1 MLCAL
6 GLLVMLGAPPSGGE
20 REALWT
26 ALDDLRRTEALYH
39 AVLAQPG
46 NAKLRPFRRIVRE
59 KVRHERRLVK
69 LTLKR
74 GYADPPVL
82 WDRRDVQAPAD
93 RTAACARAVD
103 QELRNAAIYETAMA
117 LPLATAV
124 MRAMRALHLRVRNR
138 HIPSFESCMKLR

>member
-1 MLCAL
+1 MLSAL
-6 GLLVMLGAPPSGGE
+6 GLLVMLGSPPSGGE

-26 ALDDLRRTEALYH
+26 ALDDLRRTEALYR
-39 AVLAQPG
+39 AVLAHPG
-46 NAKLRPFRRIVRE
+46 NHKLRPFHRILRE
-59 KVRHERRLVK
+59 KRRHERRLVK

-82 WDRRDVQAPAD
+82 WDRRDVEAPGD

-117 LPLATAV
+117 LPLAPRV
-124 MRAMRALHLRVRNR
+124 MRAMRAIHRRVRNR
-138 HIPSFESCMKLR
+138 HIPSFEACVKLR